1 MSTKTKIEWA
11 ERTWNPTIGC
21 NEESPGCANC
31 YANMM
36 ARRLQAMNV
45 KGYENGFKLTLL
57 PGRLDEPLKR
67 EKSTMYFVD
76 SMSDLFHEEIP
87 DEYIQQVL
95 EIIRQAPQHIFQILT
110 KRAKRMTKYFTNNQP
125 PENAWI
131 GVTVEDRAHGLP
143 RIDELRRVPAS
154 VRFISMEPLLE
165 DLVEVDL
172 TGIHW
177 VIVGGESGHRARPM
191 KEEWVLNI
199 KRMCEE
205 QHVAFFFKQWGTWGC
220 DGVKR
225 SKKANGRMLEARA
238 WDGFP
243 RIG

>member
-1 MSTKTKIEWA
+1 
-11 ERTWNPTIGC
+11 
-21 NEESPGCANC
+21 
-31 YANMM
+31 
-36 ARRLQAMNV
+36 MNV

-125 PENAWI
+125 PKNAWI